1 MILVN
6 FCHSQQTQQIL
17 STAEHSENFK
27 KPILTTFIIQH
38 TMCDTQF
45 HCCEKMAKEKE
56 KNTSPRTA
64 PAMSCSRLKIHNNKT
79 FFCKVCFR
87 NTSRVAQIKKLIKVY
102 N

>member
-27 KPILTTFIIQH
+27 KPILTTFIKQN
-38 TMCDTQF
+38 TMCDSQF

-56 KNTSPRTA
+56 
-64 PAMSCSRLKIHNNKT
+64 NKT
-79 FFCKVCFR
+79 EHVQ
-87 NTSRVAQIKKLIKVY
+87 TSKPRADTIILAIYGYCVKDTP
-102 N
+102 